1 MTSLTYGYEPVK
13 IETPEGRAEYETH
26 QREISQEAA
35 PLRQQIIAVL
45 SKVILASQSSKTAH

>member
-1 MTSLTYGYEPVK
+1 M
-13 IETPEGRAEYETH
+13 
-26 QREISQEAA
+26 QRKISQEAA